1 MTDTDQ
7 GAAPTT
13 APSSA
18 PAGDA
23 RPAEASSPRSMPEPA
38 EPDPRMPRLANS
50 PGFRDWMLQGW
61 GDADRTPTVPAGAAE
76 AGARH
81 RERLSGAF
89 PGRLIAVA
97 AGRAPMRVNDNAH
110 EFRADSDF
118 LWLVGAAVEDAVLV
132 LEPTGGGHDA
142 TLYLPAPFRPGDEG
156 FFADPLRGELWVG
169 PMPGLAEYAE
179 ALGLR
184 TRRIEELDLPGDALL
199 GGTVPTA
206 GPAAA
211 LATRPRSGELAQV
224 LAELRMI
231 KDAWELA
238 ELRAAVDTTV
248 DGFAATALEIPR
260 AVSLGGERW
269 LQGTFDRHARTF
281 AAGVG
286 YASIVG
292 SGAHAPILHWVR
304 AEGEVDPEALLLLDL
319 GAERRSGYTA
329 DVTRTLPASGRF
341 STVQREVHDLVEA
354 SHRAGLAAVGPGR
367 DWADFHTACMEVL
380 ARGLA
385 DWGLLPVSVDE
396 ALSPEGQ
403 QHRRFIV
410 CGVGHHLGI
419 DVHDCSSA
427 SHAAYQGAKMQ
438 PGMALT
444 VEPGLYFHAFD
455 ETLPPELR
463 GIGVRL
469 EDDLVVTEQGADVIS
484 AALPIEAAGIEAW
497 MAGLR

>member
-1 MTDTDQ
+1 MTANHSLET
-7 GAAPTT
+7 ANPTAT
-13 APSSA
+13 T
-18 PAGDA
+18 
-23 RPAEASSPRSMPEPA
+23 PRSMPQPA
-38 EPDPRMPRLANS
+38 EPDPRMPRLAAS
-50 PGFRDWMLQGW
+50 PGFREFMQRGW
-61 GDADRTPTVPAGAAE
+61 GEADRTPPLPAGAPE
-76 AGARH
+76 AAAQH
-81 RERLSGAF
+81 RERLSAAF
-89 PGRLIAVA
+89 AGRTLAVS

-132 LEPTGGGHDA
+132 LEPAGSRHDA

-169 PMPGLAEYAE
+169 PMPGLGEYAE

-184 TRRIEELDLPGDALL
+184 TRSVDALDLPADALI
-199 GGTVPTA
+199 GGTVPLD
-206 GPAAA
+206 GPAASFA
-211 LATRPRSGELAQV
+211 GRPRSGELARV

-231 KDAWELA
+231 KDEWELA
-238 ELRAAVDTTV
+238 ELRAAVDATV
-248 DGFAATALEIPR
+248 EGFAETALEIPR
-260 AVSLGGERW
+260 AVRAGGERW
-269 LQGTFDRHARTF
+269 LQGTFDRHARTVG
-281 AAGVG
+281 AGVG
-286 YASIVG
+286 YTSIVG

-304 AEGEVDPEALLLLDL
+304 AEGDIDPEALLLLDL
-319 GAERRSGYTA
+319 GVERRSGFTA

-341 STVQREVHDLVEA
+341 GSAQHEVHDLVEA

-396 ALSPEGQ
+396 ALSPGGQ
-403 QHRRFIV
+403 QHRRYIV

-419 DVHDCSSA
+419 DVHDCSAS
-427 SHAAYQGAKMQ
+427 SHAAYQGATMR

-455 ETLPPELR
+455 ETVPPELR
-463 GIGVRL
+463 GLGVRL
-469 EDDLVVTEQGADVIS
+469 EDDLVVTAEGSEVLS
-484 AALPIEAAGIEAW
+484 AGLPIDADGIERW